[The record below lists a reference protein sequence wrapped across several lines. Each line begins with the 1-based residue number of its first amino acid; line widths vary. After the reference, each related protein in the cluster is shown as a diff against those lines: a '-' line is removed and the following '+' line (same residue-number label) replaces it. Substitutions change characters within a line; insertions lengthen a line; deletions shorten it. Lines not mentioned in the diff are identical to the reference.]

1 MTTKTAESQN
11 FETELKSTE
20 LGDFILR
27 YKTIAI
33 LLILAILAGIVA
45 GGVIS
50 HLNKKK
56 EQATADALYLFE
68 ESALK
73 DFQADKL
80 TSAKLV
86 EELNTIKAKFNSPNA
101 LMTTSLF
108 VFDALV
114 SKDTK
119 EAKADAL
126 NVVKDLESQNNY
138 QKFLINPRLALAYE
152 LNGNNDAAI
161 KALEE
166 LVATGLKVNEGK
178 IYIDLGRLYMVKG
191 NKEMAKKSFDYVKT
205 INTESVFKSLADF
218 YLGSL

>member
-33 LLILAILAGIVA
+33 LLIFAILAGIVA

-166 LVATGLKVNEGK
+166 LVATGLKINEGK
-178 IYIDLGRLYMVKG
+178 IYIDLGRLYMAKG